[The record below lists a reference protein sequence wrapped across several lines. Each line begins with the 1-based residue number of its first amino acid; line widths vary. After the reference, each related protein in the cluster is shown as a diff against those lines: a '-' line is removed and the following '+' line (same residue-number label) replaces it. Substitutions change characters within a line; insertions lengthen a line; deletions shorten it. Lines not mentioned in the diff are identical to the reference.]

1 MSRVLALVGALA
13 STVVLAASAQAAIPK
28 SIGALESALQSHRTT
43 CVAVTR
49 QALAAI
55 RAGRSLRAVFEIN
68 PDALSIARR
77 LDARQRSGRPLLPL
91 QCLPLLVKENYET
104 RDLLQTT
111 VGSVTMLGFH
121 APKDAY
127 VVARLRAAGA
137 VELGKTN
144 MDEWAHGATGYSSA
158 GGQTLNAARTTRIP
172 GGSSGGSASAVAAG
186 MALLATGSDT
196 GGSIQI
202 PAAYTGVVG
211 LRPTIGLISRGGIA
225 PYSSLT
231 DTPGP
236 LTRSVADA
244 ARVLGTMTGVD
255 PADPD
260 TFKSRGH
267 FFRNYTRFL
276 QPNGLRGARIGVLSR
291 ALGQPLRGFNTAYDR
306 AFDAAIRLM
315 RAKGA
320 TIVELP
326 PLQGKLKISDLL
338 ATERQFPPELDHWL
352 ATDARTAPVHSL
364 QEIIAK
370 SSDPPVRVLATL
382 QASAKLPPPHG
393 RSFDAQVAALRRIRT
408 STVQMIHRYR
418 LTAIAFEATSCTAPP
433 IPGII
438 DRSWHCKGAPRQPLK
453 WKQGGGSIG
462 PILSPITGLP
472 VLTIPTGRLPDDLPA
487 SINLLGPAW
496 SEGPLLRLGF
506 AFEQRGRPAGGR
518 G

>member
-1 MSRVLALVGALA
+1 
-13 STVVLAASAQAAIPK
+13 
-28 SIGALESALQSHRTT
+28 
-43 CVAVTR
+43 VAVTTR
-49 QALAAI
+49 ALAAI
-55 RAGRSLRAVFEIN
+55 ARGRSLRAVFEVN
-68 PDALSIARR
+68 PAALAIARR

-104 RDLLQTT
+104 HDLLQTT

-127 VVARLRAAGA
+127 VVSRLRTAGA

-158 GGQTLNAARTTRIP
+158 GGQTLNAARRTRIP

-186 MALLATGSDT
+186 MALLGTGSDT

-202 PAAYTGVVG
+202 PAAYNGIVG

-231 DTPGP
+231 DAPGP
-236 LTRSVADA
+236 LTRTVADA

-255 PADPD
+255 PSDPD

-267 FFRNYTRFL
+267 FFKDYTRFL
-276 QPNGLRGARIGVLSR
+276 QPNGLRGARVGVLDR
-291 ALGQPLRGFNTAYDR
+291 ALGQPLRGFNPAYDR

-315 RAKGA
+315 RARGA
-320 TIVELP
+320 TIIRLP
-326 PLQGKLKISDLL
+326 ALPGRLTVSDLL

-352 ATDARTAPVHSL
+352 TTDARTAPVDSL
-364 QEIIAK
+364 QEVIAA
-370 SSDPPVRVLATL
+370 STNPPVRI
-382 QASAKLPPPHG
+382 LPDLRYAAGLKPPHG
-393 RSFDAQVAALRRIRT
+393 PSFDAQVGALRRVRT
-408 STVQMIHRYR
+408 SMVEMIRRYR
-418 LTAIAFEATSCTAPP
+418 LTAVAFEATACTAPP

-438 DRSWHCKGAPRQPLK
+438 DRTWRCKGSDPQPLK
-453 WKQGGGSIG
+453 WKQGGGSIA
-462 PILSPITGLP
+462 PLLSPITGLP
-472 VLTIPTGRLPDDLPA
+472 VLTIPTGHLPDKLPA
-487 SINLLGPAW
+487 SINLLGPTW

-506 AFEQRGRPAGGR
+506 AFQQPPRAGLG
-518 G
+518 

>member
-1 MSRVLALVGALA
+1 MSRVFALVGALA

-55 RAGRSLRAVFEIN
+55 HAGRSLRAVFEVN
-68 PDALSIARR
+68 PDALAIARR
-77 LDARQRSGRPLLPL
+77 LDARQRTGRPLLPL

-104 RDLLQTT
+104 HDLLQTT

-158 GGQTLNAARTTRIP
+158 GGQTLNAVRTTRIP

-186 MALLATGSDT
+186 MALLGTGSDT

-202 PAAYTGVVG
+202 PAAYNGIVG

-231 DTPGP
+231 DAPGP

-255 PADPD
+255 PADPA
-260 TFKSRGH
+260 TFRSRGH
-267 FFRNYTRFL
+267 FLTNYTRFL
-276 QPNGLRGARIGVLSR
+276 QRNGLRGARIGVLDR
-291 ALGQPLRGFNTAYDR
+291 ALGEPLRGFNPAYDR

-315 RAKGA
+315 RARGA
-320 TIVELP
+320 TIIRLP
-326 PLQGKLKISDLL
+326 ALRGKLKLSDLL
-338 ATERQFPPELDHWL
+338 ATERQFKPELDHWF

-364 QEIIAK
+364 EQVIAA
-370 SSDPPVRVLATL
+370 SSDPPVRVLPDLEDAD
-382 QASAKLPPPHG
+382 KLKPPHG
-393 RSFDAQVAALRRIRT
+393 PSFDAQVAALRRVRT
-408 STVQMIHRYR
+408 STIQMIRRYR

-433 IPGII
+433 LPGLI
-438 DRSWHCKGAPRQPLK
+438 DRTWHCKGADPQPLK
-453 WKQGGGSIG
+453 FKQGGGSIA
-462 PILSPITGLP
+462 PILSPFTGLP
-472 VLTIPTGRLPDDLPA
+472 VLTIPTGHLPDNLPA
-487 SINLLGPAW
+487 SIDLLGPAW
-496 SEGPLLRLGF
+496 SEGPLLRLGY
-506 AFEQRGRPAGGR
+506 AFQQPPRSGLG
-518 G
+518 